1 MGSNRLEGMIVIAAW
16 MTLIPALFLVG
27 IAIGVSILV

>member
-1 MGSNRLEGMIVIAAW
+1 VIAAW

-27 IAIGVSILV
+27 IAIGISILV

>member
-1 MGSNRLEGMIVIAAW
+1 MGSDRLEGIMVITAW

-27 IAIGVSILV
+27 IAIGISMLV